1 MWPNRDPIEE
11 IGGINLYEFVRNS
24 PVGLV
29 DHRGLNA
36 CTDGC
41 LNTMNN
47 TLMSGLPTAIGG
59 GLLGGNDFWAS
70 DADRWPEAVLL
81 SWRPNTIRQKSWSRS
96 GGWHR
101 AWDTYIG
108 N

>member
-59 GLLGGNDFWAS
+59 GLLGPS
-70 DADRWPEAVLL
+70 STVSE
-81 SWRPNTIRQKSWSRS
+81 S
-96 GGWHR
+96 GGLIIN
-101 AWDTYIG
+101 DLQ
-108 N
+108 